1 MSMMKNRF
9 AETRKAKKEVKTV
22 EFDGLMPWSPETGL
36 MTCNPEN
43 EVVDTDNND
52 DDGLMPWSPETGLMT
67 CNPENEVVD
76 TDNNDDDG
84 LIPWEGTPAQ
94 REAADRAFALRFG
107 F

>member
-9 AETRKAKKEVKTV
+9 AETRKAKKEIKTV

-43 EVVDTDNND
+43 EVVDTDNNN
-52 DDGLMPWSPETGLMT
+52 DDGLVPW
-67 CNPENEVVD
+67 NPEGEAAE
-76 TDNNDDDG
+76 TSNDDDADDG

>member
-1 MSMMKNRF
+1 MSMMKKHF
-9 AETRKAKKEVKTV
+9 AETRKAKKEVKVV

-36 MTCNPEN
+36 MTYNPEN

-52 DDGLMPWSPETGLMT
+52 DDGLVPWNTEGEAAETS
-67 CNPENEVVD
+67 
-76 TDNNDDDG
+76 NDDDADDG

>member
-9 AETRKAKKEVKTV
+9 AETRKAKKEIKTV

-43 EVVDTDNND
+43 EAVDTDNND
-52 DDGLMPWSPETGLMT
+52 DDGLVPW
-67 CNPENEVVD
+67 NPEGEVAE
-76 TDNNDDDG
+76 TSNDDDADDG

>member
-9 AETRKAKKEVKTV
+9 AETRKTKKEIKTV
-22 EFDGLMPWSPETGL
+22 EFDGLMPWNPETGL

-52 DDGLMPWSPETGLMT
+52 DDGLMPW
-67 CNPENEVVD
+67 NPEGEAAE
-76 TDNNDDDG
+76 TSNDDADGG

>member
-9 AETRKAKKEVKTV
+9 AETRKAKKEIKTV

-52 DDGLMPWSPETGLMT
+52 DDGLVPW
-67 CNPENEVVD
+67 NPEGEAAE
-76 TDNNDDDG
+76 TSNDDDADDG

>member
-9 AETRKAKKEVKTV
+9 AETRKAKKEIKTV

-43 EVVDTDNND
+43 EVVDTDSND
-52 DDGLMPWSPETGLMT
+52 DDGLVPW
-67 CNPENEVVD
+67 NPEGEAAE
-76 TDNNDDDG
+76 TSNDDDADDG